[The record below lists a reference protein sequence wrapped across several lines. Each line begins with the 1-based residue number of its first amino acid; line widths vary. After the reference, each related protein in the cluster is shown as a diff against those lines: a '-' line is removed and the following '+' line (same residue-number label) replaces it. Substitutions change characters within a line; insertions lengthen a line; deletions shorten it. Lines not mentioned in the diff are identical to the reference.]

1 VRRRRAGDV
10 LTPSLGIIAT
20 AGATGADGSGG
31 VARAG
36 AHARE
41 AERAGV
47 DRVWCGEFYC
57 RSSTIPL
64 AVAAAATERIGV
76 GSSVAYG
83 VGRSPVVLA
92 AEARDLDELSEGRL
106 ILGLGN
112 GTRRMMQEWH
122 GADPDAPA
130 VRMEELVELLRELWR
145 LNEQPVDHEGRIK
158 VTPAPGMTTP
168 YSQRLPIYTAGV
180 NPRMVEVAGRVAD
193 GLLGHPTFTP
203 RYVEEV
209 ARPAIEAGA
218 RKRDRDPAD
227 VKLVGIVMCSL
238 HDDVEVARREIAG
251 GIAFYAATRSYA
263 RPLELAGFAR
273 EHAAIRDA
281 FTSGD
286 FLGMGAAV
294 SDDMID
300 TMGIA
305 ACGGDLGAALAR
317 YDGIFDHVILMP
329 PSFGISPERSAQ
341 ITDAIVRAVSTSQEV
356 AG

>member
-1 VRRRRAGDV
+1 
-10 LTPSLGIIAT
+10 
-20 AGATGADGSGG
+20 
-31 VARAG
+31 
-36 AHARE
+36 
-41 AERAGV
+41 
-47 DRVWCGEFYC
+47 VWCGEFYC

-92 AEARDLDELSEGRL
+92 AEARDLDELSKGRL

-112 GTRRMMQEWH
+112 GTRRMMREWH

-130 VRMEELVELLRELWR
+130 VRMEELVGLMRKLWR
-145 LNEQPVDHEGRIK
+145 LHEQPVYHEGRFYCIK
-158 VTPAPGMTTP
+158 VTPAPGMTAP

-203 RYVEEV
+203 RYVDEV
-209 ARPAIEAGA
+209 ARPAMEAGA

-227 VKLVGIVMCSL
+227 VEVVGIVMCSL
-238 HDDVEVARREIAG
+238 DDDVEAVRREIAG

-273 EHAAIRDA
+273 EHAAIRAA
-281 FTSGD
+281 FTTGD

-294 SDDMID
+294 SDAMID
-300 TMGIA
+300 TIGIA
-305 ACGGDLGAALAR
+305 CRGEDLGAALAR

-341 ITDAIVRAVSTSQEV
+341 ITDAIVQAVSTTREV
-356 AG
+356 SG